1 MSLDSEH
8 GESTDYPAITLRLTS
23 ELSPVAG
30 HMATSY
36 RGCLLVCGGYHE
48 SSTTEFRKCEDL
60 FVLPY
65 GLAGNLGVWL
75 KIKCSQGN
83 VPKTN
88 CGGTALIVRDN
99 MYVFGGAVIL
109 AETVARRRNVSSSAL
124 YRLDLKTGKWHFI
137 HISSDQKVPTPRDKM
152 AAWTTNEN
160 LYFFGGYG
168 ARLSR
173 LDNCDSYLYEEDD
186 YEDGEPGHCW
196 NNQLLRF
203 DVSTNKWT
211 LLPKLGDVP
220 SHRAAAGGCYVSD
233 LHSAFLFGGR
243 HESGRLN
250 DLYCLNMFTMFWTRI
265 ELDYKPV
272 GRSWCTFTPLLDRKM
287 IVMQGGISTN
297 EEPLG
302 DVWNLDLT
310 DLHDKEKIHNGSARP
325 QWKCVRE
332 TDPIQLVDPN
342 DTNPTTIQI
351 SPFRRFWHTAVR
363 ASEDS
368 IIVYGGMS
376 SSPQMAAPCLNS
388 LNLEQLQP
396 CSLSTICIRRL
407 NRSSLRILSPK
418 TLIKLRRKIEFLSDL
433 RRFKTAR
440 TYMRT
445 ADQSFNRSCSSLS
458 GLNIEEIFEITDPEY
473 IWSNL

>member
-1 MSLDSEH
+1 MSLDSEPN
-8 GESTDYPAITLRLTS
+8 ESTDYPSITLRLTS

-88 CGGTALIVRDN
+88 CGGTALIVRDS

-310 DLHDKEKIHNGSARP
+310 DLHDKEKIRNGTSRP

-342 DTNPTTIQI
+342 DTSPPTIQI

-458 GLNIEEIFEITDPEY
+458 GLNIEDIFEITDPEY